1 MSSGLQATILA
12 LRAALHDQGAGNDRV
27 RDCAFEVVAAY
38 DRAIAATTTRCAH
51 CNLAAAELI
60 NGWLYGPMCLRC
72 AEVAFHDIAS
82 ALTAAHAQQQA
93 RLRSREQATLL
104 DEEPPA

>member
-38 DRAIAATTTRCAH
+38 DRAIAATTTPLCALQPRRGRADQR
-51 CNLAAAELI
+51 LA
-60 NGWLYGPMCLRC
+60 LR
-72 AEVAFHDIAS
+72 ADV
-82 ALTAAHAQQQA
+82 
-93 RLRSREQATLL
+93 
-104 DEEPPA
+104 PAVRGGGVS

>member
-12 LRAALHDQGAGNDRV
+12 LRAALHDEGAGNDQV

-51 CNLAAAELI
+51 CNHAAARADQRLA
-60 NGWLYGPMCLRC
+60 LR
-72 AEVAFHDIAS
+72 ADV
-82 ALTAAHAQQQA
+82 
-93 RLRSREQATLL
+93 
-104 DEEPPA
+104 PAVRGGGVS

>member
-12 LRAALHDQGAGNDRV
+12 LRAALHDQGAGNDQV

-51 CNLAAAELI
+51 CNHAAAELI

-82 ALTAAHAQQQA
+82 ALTAAHVEQEA
-93 RLRSREQATLL
+93 RRMRERAALL